1 MNSNTHR
8 TTSYHVFPRG
18 QNSKCHVDVSQR
30 RCRMDKTN
38 IGNMGKTMKNEQ
50 HIGSIKDLRPQKISN
65 KLTFK
70 LQRTANEYVAK
81 RRRPAE
87 EPQKGRNS
95 CLRLAPRS
103 VFGSFSVV
111 LMSSKANFHVVRSA
125 LQNYSVYIFAGQ
137 VFYRSYVLR
146 HIRLRSIF
154 AWFCPCFQGWFCPSY
169 IFFVRHQ
176 RDTWTLALSGTRNM
190 TWFSECLSSMLEL

>member
-1 MNSNTHR
+1 MAKFSVCRIYKVTLWLNF
-8 TTSYHVFPRG
+8 SYNYSV
-18 QNSKCHVDVSQR
+18 N
-30 RCRMDKTN
+30 
-38 IGNMGKTMKNEQ
+38 
-50 HIGSIKDLRPQKISN
+50 L
-65 KLTFK
+65 
-70 LQRTANEYVAK
+70 LQILHLYIHT
-81 RRRPAE
+81 P
-87 EPQKGRNS
+87 
-95 CLRLAPRS
+95 
-103 VFGSFSVV
+103 FSVV

-190 TWFSECLSSMLEL
+190 AWFSECLSSMLEL

>member
-1 MNSNTHR
+1 MLKTL
-8 TTSYHVFPRG
+8 TEPRHLTCPREG
-18 QNSKCHVDVSQR
+18 KSPSVTLMSHKE
-30 RCRMDKTN
+30 
-38 IGNMGKTMKNEQ
+38 NMGWTKPNLKTGAKPCKNEQ
-50 HIGSIKDLRPQKISN
+50 HIESIRDLRPPKISN

-70 LQRTANEYVAK
+70 LQRTANEYAAK
-81 RRRPAE
+81 RRRRAE

-95 CLRLAPRS
+95 CLRLTPGS
-103 VFGSFSVV
+103 VFGSFSVM
-111 LMSSKANFHVVRSA
+111 LMSSKVNFHVVRSA
-125 LQNYSVYIFAGQ
+125 LQNYSGYIFAGQ

-176 RDTWTLALSGTRNM
+176 RDTWTLALSGTSDM
-190 TWFSECLSSMLEL
+190 AWFCECLSSILEL

>member
-1 MNSNTHR
+1 
-8 TTSYHVFPRG
+8 
-18 QNSKCHVDVSQR
+18 
-30 RCRMDKTN
+30 MDKTN

-87 EPQKGRNS
+87 KPQKGRNS
-95 CLRLAPRS
+95 CLRLARRS

-111 LMSSKANFHVVRSA
+111 LMSSKANFHVVRSV

-176 RDTWTLALSGTRNM
+176 RDTWTHALSGTRNM
-190 TWFSECLSSMLEL
+190 AWFSECLSSMLELLNRV